1 MAEIIKVALTNH
13 SEILSQLEVD
23 SVVIL
28 CHPLRSPELTHENI
42 RCLDWT
48 LNHQVRKARKNMG
61 EMSVFIPSMK
71 KIKAP
76 YVILCPSELG
86 RQALEKNCET
96 MALKSIA
103 IISESGEVPDGW
115 IFWPENSLQKVYLC
129 VGEFE
134 NRGESH

>member
-71 KIKAP
+71 KINIVSFRIGTTGSRKK
-76 YVILCPSELG
+76 LRDDG
-86 RQALEKNCET
+86 LE
-96 MALKSIA
+96 I
-103 IISESGEVPDGW
+103 DRHY
-115 IFWPENSLQKVYLC
+115 F
-129 VGEFE
+129 
-134 NRGESH
+134 